1 MPGVRHRP
9 TSILGFLLTV
19 STAAAQAPPP
29 APPTATP
36 SPTVAPMPVVRG
48 VITPKVACVAE
59 PRFSY
64 ALYLPA
70 DYDPA
75 RKWPALFL
83 FDSRERGPLAAE
95 LFKDAAALH
104 GMILVSSNDTRS
116 DDPRAPNNEA
126 VMAIW
131 ADAHSRLSLDPGRL
145 YAGGFSGGARLS
157 ARVGAVLKGG
167 LAGVIAVGAG
177 LPSEA
182 DARLKQPFA
191 LYGAMGETD
200 FNYAEMRQLEQQL
213 RGSHT
218 PSRIVS
224 FEGGHQWLPS
234 ELAVE
239 ALDWMALQAMA
250 EDRTPTDPKVV
261 DRYRASVSARAARYE
276 KVGRIGEALRT
287 WEALADDLAGFGGST
302 AAIKEAERLGTAA
315 RKELERER
323 AQVKRDQEWTE
334 KAMRALSGMGQTPP
348 PPLAQ
353 LLQQLDVVQLR
364 QQQEATDRI
373 TALSATRRLSAI
385 MVQANSYVP
394 RTLRQR
400 GLLVNAMVSAELA
413 AAIDP
418 ESPGPLVNQARTHAL
433 AGRKAEAIAALRKAL
448 EKGVPR
454 PTMPLADDPE
464 LASLRG
470 DPEFEAILE
479 ELRRRA
485 AAAGA

>member
-1 MPGVRHRP
+1 MRHRS
-9 TSILGFLLTV
+9 TSLFGFLLAV
-19 STAAAQAPPP
+19 STAAQTPPP
-29 APPTATP
+29 PPPPTAAA
-36 SPTVAPMPVVRG
+36 SPTAAPLSVVRG
-48 VITPKVACVAE
+48 AITPKVECAAE

-83 FDSRERGPLAAE
+83 FDPRERGPLAAA
-95 LFKDAAALH
+95 LFKEAAALH

-126 VMAIW
+126 VMATW
-131 ADAHSRLSLDPGRL
+131 ADAYSRLSLDPRRL

-177 LPSEA
+177 LPPEA

-200 FNYAEMRQLEQQL
+200 FNYTEMRQLEQQL
-213 RGSHT
+213 RASHT

-234 ELAVE
+234 GLALE

-250 EDRTPTDPKVV
+250 EDRTPTDPKVA

-276 KVGRIGEALRT
+276 QEGRVGEALRT

-302 AAIKEAERLGTAA
+302 AAVKEAERLGTAA

-334 KAMRALSGMGQTPP
+334 KAMRTIASLGQTPP

-353 LLQQLDVVQLR
+353 LVQQLDVVQLR
-364 QQQEATDRI
+364 QQLEAADRI

-385 MVQANSYVP
+385 MAQANSYVP
-394 RTLRQR
+394 RTLRER

-413 AAIDP
+413 AVIDP
-418 ESPGPLVNQARTHAL
+418 ESPGPLVNQARAHAL

-454 PTMPLADDPE
+454 PMVPLAEDPE

-470 DPEFEAILE
+470 DAEFEAILE
-479 ELRRRA
+479 ELRKRA
-485 AAAGA
+485 AAPGA